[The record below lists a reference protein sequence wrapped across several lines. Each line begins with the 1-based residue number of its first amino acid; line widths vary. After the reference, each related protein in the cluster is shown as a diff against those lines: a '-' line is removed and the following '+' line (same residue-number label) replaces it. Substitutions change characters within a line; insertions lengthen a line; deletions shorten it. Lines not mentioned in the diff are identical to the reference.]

1 MRFLSTAKLYSEY
14 SVLLVCN
21 MLVIR
26 LSSLSGIC
34 FLRSIFVVRGFQ
46 TIPQRQE
53 DYVTT
58 HIPDWFIYQQ
68 KSHPSHGTLLSTL
81 WSQAG
86 SQDEIPNKRSKEAI
100 LREEAQVLLE
110 KAVTLRKQLP
120 ERGIESL
127 STGEV
132 EQRTS
137 KWNVPLR
144 GDDSSNGATGYRL
157 YVDIGREDGTW
168 MDPRW
173 GASQRRIEF
182 TIDVQFQ
189 RDTNVTKQQQQCM
202 IPDNFGGTSS
212 PTYNLRIA
220 PYARLRGGFD
230 DMKCH
235 VDNGAYRIDGQ
246 KDNRTIRLYISTDGK
261 NHNSYGDINVPT
273 GELYFS
279 LPCFGNDDPNAV
291 KNLSRKDGVVSIRQI
306 GWHTG
311 WRRMESRIVGTFRAT
326 PIDTAKQRDGF

>member
-1 MRFLSTAKLYSEY
+1 
-14 SVLLVCN
+14 
-21 MLVIR
+21 MLVLR
-26 LSSLSGIC
+26 LSSHVLSGIWL
-34 FLRSIFVVRGFQ
+34 LRSVFVVRGFQ

-53 DYVTT
+53 DYLTT
-58 HIPDWFIYQQ
+58 HIPDRLVHQQ
-68 KSHPSHGTLLSTL
+68 KSPPSHGALSTTL
-81 WSQAG
+81 WSQVG
-86 SQDEIPNKRSKEAI
+86 SQDGIPNKRSKEAI
-100 LREEAQVLLE
+100 LREEARELLE
-110 KAVTLRKQLP
+110 KAETLRKQLP
-120 ERGIESL
+120 ERDIESL
-127 STGEV
+127 TTTDEV

-137 KWNVPLR
+137 KWNVPLL
-144 GDDSSNGATGYRL
+144 GTDSSNGSARYRL

-189 RDTNVTKQQQQCM
+189 RDTNVTKQQQQRM

-220 PYARLRGGFD
+220 PYARLRSGFD

-235 VDNGAYRIDGQ
+235 ADNGAYRIDTQ
-246 KDNRTIRLYISTDGK
+246 KDNRTIRFYITTDGK
-261 NHNSYGDINVPT
+261 NHSSYGDIYVPT

-279 LPCFGNDDPNAV
+279 LPCFGNNDPNAV
-291 KNLSRKDGVVSIRQI
+291 KNLSRKDGVVSIRQL

-326 PIDTAKQRDGF
+326 PMDIAKQRDGL